1 MSMRIDNSPRPPVR
15 AQDDQLNLVQAHR
28 GISEARSSIAA
39 LAVDPASSGYCN
51 TFVNVLL
58 YVPRA
63 IGNFFYHRY
72 VDVRMFMK
80 AFFSMGGGT
89 TSQEIERRQNELR
102 TFQNVAQE
110 AQCATLAPRRVV
122 QNAFNR
128 LSYGAQSLFY
138 TVDWNYVNSLC
149 DREIT
154 IEQAEEI
161 QSEIVRETEAAIS
174 FQNRL
179 AQVNLFYTVFAGLS
193 SGDHSGMIDSISH
206 AISGRAD
213 GSRLEEEPVADE
225 PAPRRAGRDL
235 DDPLAWMRPLD
246 DLVDEPIVRPRAR
259 PAVPAPAARPRP
271 GEIVFANTV
280 PYDNHNIPADVQR
293 KANEI
298 NRLKAGL
305 NIPPGDAVPAGAIR
319 WNIPDNEILPVFQ
332 CPISQELMSIPVFD
346 KSHPA
351 ITAAN
356 VGNRDLRHILDKE
369 SLEGMFAS
377 GRSVRCPSC
386 RHDTQRRNLLIDT
399 ELQDTILAFLS
410 ERAPANVRA
419 GAPAEIVAFLRARA
433 PAAP

>member
-225 PAPRRAGRDL
+225 PAPRRAGEIWMIHWHGCDL
-235 DDPLAWMRPLD
+235 
-246 DLVDEPIVRPRAR
+246 
-259 PAVPAPAARPRP
+259 
-271 GEIVFANTV
+271 
-280 PYDNHNIPADVQR
+280 
-293 KANEI
+293 
-298 NRLKAGL
+298 
-305 NIPPGDAVPAGAIR
+305 
-319 WNIPDNEILPVFQ
+319 
-332 CPISQELMSIPVFD
+332 
-346 KSHPA
+346 
-351 ITAAN
+351 
-356 VGNRDLRHILDKE
+356 
-369 SLEGMFAS
+369 
-377 GRSVRCPSC
+377 
-386 RHDTQRRNLLIDT
+386 
-399 ELQDTILAFLS
+399 
-410 ERAPANVRA
+410 
-419 GAPAEIVAFLRARA
+419 
-433 PAAP
+433 